1 MKIPSNKSTLNRLGE
16 QTINSEEKLE
26 ELVDYIAVLKDYYL
40 TVLSQ
45 EKEDYNKAFI
55 KGKLNVL
62 DDIRKRLKKLDIT
75 KQIFTKIR

>member
-1 MKIPSNKSTLNRLGE
+1 M
-16 QTINSEEKLE
+16 NSEEKLE
-26 ELVDYIAVLKDYYL
+26 ELVDYIAVLKEYYM

-75 KQIFTKIR
+75 K